1 MRRTRPSSSMFISIT
16 RKSTEE
22 RYAGMHG
29 SSPDFGLSVAR
40 LSKIMQIYEAGM
52 TFVIGRWTL
61 VMCMQPSLCDLRVSS
76 QFLLSRLQ
84 RSGTGFSDVEQR
96 PSVFTTMLT
105 SDTIRSVKWQKN
117 AALSPP

>member
-1 MRRTRPSSSMFISIT
+1 
-16 RKSTEE
+16 
-22 RYAGMHG
+22 MHG